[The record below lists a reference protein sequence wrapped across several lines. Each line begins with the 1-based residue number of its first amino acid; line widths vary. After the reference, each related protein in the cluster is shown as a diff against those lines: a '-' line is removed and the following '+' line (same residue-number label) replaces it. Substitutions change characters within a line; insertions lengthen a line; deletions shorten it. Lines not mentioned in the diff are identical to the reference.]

1 MSYENQVDLESDV
14 AQSGEPVTPFG
25 MLVDGLNSVGSV
37 LILMVMLLM
46 CTDVL
51 ARNLFNSPIHGVAEL
66 VAISIVTIVFL
77 QLASTLRHGRMSRAD
92 IFIDEYAARR
102 PRNGNALLAVFN
114 AAGAAM
120 CTVVIWATL
129 PVFQRAWEDN
139 EYIGVEGVFTAPTW
153 PVRLIV
159 IIGTSAA
166 AIQYVLL
173 IVKHLKLTL
182 EPHRAE
188 EKVKEKLA

>member
-1 MSYENQVDLESDV
+1 MSYENQVDLESEV
-14 AQSGEPVTPFG
+14 AQSEASMTPFG
-25 MLVDGLNSVGSV
+25 MFVDGLNSLGSV
-37 LILMVMLLM
+37 LILIVMLLM
-46 CTDVL
+46 CADVL

-66 VAISIVTIVFL
+66 VAMSIITIVFL

-102 PRNGNALLAVFN
+102 PRNGNALLVVFN
-114 AAGAAM
+114 SAGAAM
-120 CTVVIWATL
+120 CSVVIWATL

-139 EYIGVEGVFTAPTW
+139 EYIGVEGIFTAPTW

-159 IIGTSAA
+159 LIGSSAA

-173 IVKHLKLTL
+173 VVKHLKLML
-182 EPHRAE
+182 ESHRVE
-188 EKVKEKLA
+188 EEVKEKLV